1 MMRNCPSLTQLL
13 TRRAADAPARYI
25 RHDTLGPQRP
35 RRASSAVS
43 SFRPRIKR
51 HRRHHPRPAVLRRE
65 PRVFMRCC
73 PHLHHPTRWQ
83 SCILRFCTVTP
94 WRRCATPCD
103 NVGVVSYMSSPVR
116 SFSFLPFASRVSM
129 LPALATPHP
138 PTPRRVQTKQRRV
151 RAVVPSAHHLFP
163 LSSRASAPFSGCP
176 TSRGIWTLFS
186 LRSSSSVLPGAT
198 SSRRPPSC
206 STEQPLANRGIRG
219 AILRS
224 FSVWS
229 RL

>member
-1 MMRNCPSLTQLL
+1 MH
-13 TRRAADAPARYI
+13 
-25 RHDTLGPQRP
+25 RHDTLGTIHWA
-35 RRASSAVS
+35 RRGLSAPHPLYGRFVPELSGIGGTIPVQPSFDVSPVSSCAAVLISSASPDTVAVV
-43 SFRPRIKR
+43 
-51 HRRHHPRPAVLRRE
+51 HPPLSHA
-65 PRVFMRCC
+65 
-73 PHLHHPTRWQ
+73 
-83 SCILRFCTVTP
+83 VTP

-116 SFSFLPFASRVSM
+116 SFSFLPLASRVSM
-129 LPALATPHP
+129 LPALAIPHP

-163 LSSRASAPFSGCP
+163 LSSRAPALFSGCHAP
-176 TSRGIWTLFS
+176 RGSQTLFS
-186 LRSSSSVLPGAT
+186 LRSSIRCSSSVLPGAT

-206 STEQPLANRGIRG
+206 STGQPLANRGIRG
-219 AILRS
+219 GVMRS